1 MIIQFNTKDESNIQ
15 QEKDFL
21 ALSPAERVFQFFLL
35 SIQLNQLPT
44 TQKSEL
50 NKKNFI
56 LEKKKNGI

>member
-44 TQKSEL
+44 S
-50 NKKNFI
+50 KN
-56 LEKKKNGI
+56 